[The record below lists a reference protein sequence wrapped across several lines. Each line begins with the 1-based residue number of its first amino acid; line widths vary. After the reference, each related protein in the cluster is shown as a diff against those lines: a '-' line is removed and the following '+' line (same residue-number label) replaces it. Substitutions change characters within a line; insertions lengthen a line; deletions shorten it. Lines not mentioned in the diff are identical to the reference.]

1 MKRPIRGD
9 HNEKHPTSTFALS
22 RCGELRHHARA
33 LAELWSFALPTLYI
47 HGISCPRTGS
57 VLNALEE
64 DLGGRASKGQAM
76 RSRGFALVELSL
88 VVGLAAIAGV
98 GAWMAFG
105 PTSAGT
111 RIQQEAASLT
121 QLADAIAADF
131 AVEEG
136 RYQSVSTA
144 SAVERGLAPSAWV
157 VGQELNSR
165 SLGSI
170 ELSPLNA
177 GQGFRITA
185 TAVQANLCLGLVQS
199 SARAFSEVHVNGV
212 LVYSR
217 RSINHSALAE
227 SCAEGGEV
235 AFDRR

>member
-1 MKRPIRGD
+1 
-9 HNEKHPTSTFALS
+9 
-22 RCGELRHHARA
+22 
-33 LAELWSFALPTLYI
+33 
-47 HGISCPRTGS
+47 
-57 VLNALEE
+57 
-64 DLGGRASKGQAM
+64 M

-98 GAWMAFG
+98 GAWMVFG

-131 AVEEG
+131 AVAEG
-136 RYQSVSTA
+136 RYQRVSTA
-144 SAVERGLAPSAWV
+144 SAVERKLAPSVWV

-165 SLGSI
+165 TLGNI
-170 ELSPLNA
+170 ELSPIVG

-199 SARAFSEVHVNGV
+199 SVRAFSEVHVNGV

-217 RSINHSALAE
+217 RSLNHGALAE
-227 SCAEGGEV
+227 SCAEGGAV
-235 AFDRR
+235 AFDRI

>member
-1 MKRPIRGD
+1 MP
-9 HNEKHPTSTFALS
+9 H
-22 RCGELRHHARA
+22 
-33 LAELWSFALPTLYI
+33 
-47 HGISCPRTGS
+47 
-57 VLNALEE
+57 ALEE
-64 DLGGRASKGQAM
+64 DIGGRAGKDQAM

-98 GAWMAFG
+98 GAWTAFG

-111 RIQQEAASLT
+111 RIQQESANLA
-121 QLADAIAADF
+121 QLANAVAADF
-131 AVEEG
+131 AVAEG

-144 SAVERGLAPSAWV
+144 SAVERVLAPSAWV

-217 RSINHSALAE
+217 RSLNHGALSE

>member
-1 MKRPIRGD
+1 MK
-9 HNEKHPTSTFALS
+9 
-22 RCGELRHHARA
+22 
-33 LAELWSFALPTLYI
+33 
-47 HGISCPRTGS
+47 
-57 VLNALEE
+57 
-64 DLGGRASKGQAM
+64 
-76 RSRGFALVELSL
+76 SRGFALVELSL
-88 VVGLAAIAGV
+88 VVGLATIV
-98 GAWMAFG
+98 GLAAWMVFG

-111 RIQQEAASLT
+111 RIQQETASLT
-121 QLADAIAADF
+121 QLADTIAADF
-131 AVEEG
+131 AVAEG
-136 RYQSVSTA
+136 RYQSVNA
-144 SAVERGLAPSAWV
+144 ANAVERKLAPSAWV
-157 VGQELNSR
+157 DGQGLHSR
-165 SLGSI
+165 TLGNI

-217 RSINHSALAE
+217 RSLNHSALSE